1 MEAIDKIERGNVYD
15 IIFMDHMMPEMDGI
29 EAVKRIRA
37 EGYNRPIVAL
47 TANAVAGQADVFMA
61 NGFDG
66 FISKPI
72 DIREMNSVLN
82 KYVRDRQPM
91 EVIEATRAAYG
102 ADIISEGK
110 TPQVDSELAKIFIQD
125 AEKAIE
131 VLESSEG
138 SNLQLYTIN
147 VHALKSALANIGEKN
162 LSDFARELEGA
173 GKDGNIFLISD
184 KTPVFLSKLRAVID
198 KLKSADGGYGAGE
211 VSSEDMEL
219 LREKLQA
226 IKDACENYNA
236 NAAMAV
242 LKELKQKQWPSPYG
256 ELLDTI
262 TMHILRSD
270 FDEAGEVCKL

>member
-1 MEAIDKIERGNVYD
+1 
-15 IIFMDHMMPEMDGI
+15 MDGI
-29 EAVKRIRA
+29 ETVKRIRSKS
-37 EGYNRPIVAL
+37 YDRPIIAL
-47 TANAVAGQADVFMA
+47 TANAVTGQADVFMA

-91 EVIEATRAAYG
+91 EVIEAARAAYG
-102 ADIISEGK
+102 AEIVAEGE
-110 TPQVDSELAKIFIQD
+110 PPEVNPELAKIFIHD

-131 VLESSEG
+131 VLKSSEG
-138 SNLQLYTIN
+138 GDLQLYTIN

-162 LSDFARELEGA
+162 LSDFAKELEIA

-184 KTPVFLSKLRAVID
+184 KTPAFLSKLQAVID
-198 KLKSADGGYGAGE
+198 KLKSANDGHSAGE

-219 LREKLQA
+219 LSEKLRA

-242 LKELKQKQWPSPYG
+242 LKDLKQKQWPSPYG

-262 TMHILRSD
+262 TMHILHSD